1 MIEEKEHKS
10 GYVAVLGEP
19 NTGKS
24 SFINYALSEKV
35 SIVSHRPQ
43 TTRRNI
49 FGIFNS
55 PDAQLIFLDTPGIF
69 ADERHYLDKM
79 LRLNVKQAI
88 MDADALVVMIA
99 NKEITEVTRYLL
111 EQSIRSKKGLIV
123 ALNKSD
129 KIDYDEKIYDALA
142 DMGVDNSRVVRISVK
157 EQKNLDKLFDDI
169 LNMLPEGPSFY
180 EDDIYTTQSMRN
192 IVSETIREQVL
203 LSYFNE
209 VPHCTAVMTDEFKDK
224 GNIVYIHST
233 IFVEKDSQKKILIGQ
248 KGSKIKKISTQ
259 ARKEIEKLL
268 DKKVFLELY
277 VKLSK
282 NWRKNPRFIKE
293 YLDGPD

>member
-1 MIEEKEHKS
+1 LSEEKEHKS

-24 SFINYALSEKV
+24 SFINYVLNEKV

-43 TTRRNI
+43 TTRRSI

-69 ADERHYLDKM
+69 AEERHYLDIM

-88 MDADALVVMIA
+88 ADADALVVMIA
-99 NKEITEVTRYLL
+99 DKKIAEVTRYLL
-111 EQSIRSKKGLIV
+111 EQSIRSKKGFIV

-129 KIDYDEKIYDALA
+129 KIDYDGRIYDALA
-142 DMGVDNSRVVRISVK
+142 NMGVDNSKIVQISVK
-157 EQKNLDKLFDDI
+157 EQKNLDKLFNAI
-169 LNMLPEGPSFY
+169 LKMLPEGPNFY

-233 IFVEKDSQKKILIGQ
+233 IFVEKESQKKIIIGQ
-248 KGSKIKKISTQ
+248 NGSKIKKISTQ